1 MISAKIVT
9 DTQYAD
15 SRLTTFEL
23 VYPRMIHSEL
33 MTYCVFARNSASTR
47 AIPIEKMIEAVRTT
61 PAMPVF
67 WGKNQKGMVASEE
80 LSPED
85 KDRAIIVWLQGAG
98 RAIETAQELSAI
110 GVHKQIANRIMEP
123 FLHMQTVLTA
133 TEWANMYAQRTAKD
147 AQPEFQALA
156 EAMLKAHNASK
167 PKLVTTDGVWHT
179 PYVDD
184 AEFVALGQE
193 DACAVSAARCAR
205 VSYTRHGTR
214 GDLQKDL
221 DLFESLTKRGHW
233 SPLEHIAVSAHGC
246 DVGKFKRF
254 QQLRHQYLGEN
265 ITTFDRLLDPFR
277 EEEGAGVL
285 PSNTENE
292 EELYG

>member
-1 MISAKIVT
+1 MISAKVVT

-15 SRLTTFEL
+15 ARLTTFEL

-47 AIPIEKMIEAVRTT
+47 AIPIEKMMEAVRTT

-80 LSPED
+80 LGPED
-85 KDRAIIVWLQGAG
+85 KELAIQTWLRGAE
-98 RAIETAQELSAI
+98 RAIETADELNAI
-110 GVHKQIANRIMEP
+110 GVHKQIANRVMEP

-156 EAMLKAHNASK
+156 EAMLKAHNFSV
-167 PKLVTTDGVWHT
+167 PTLVTKDGVWHT
-179 PYVDD
+179 PYVDA
-184 AEFVALGQE
+184 AEFEALGQE
-193 DACAVSAARCAR
+193 DACAVSSARCAR
-205 VSYTRHGTR
+205 VSYTRHGTK

-221 DLFESLTKRGHW
+221 DLFDSLTKRGHW
-233 SPLEHIAVSAHGC
+233 SPLEHVAVSAHGC
-246 DVGKFKRF
+246 SVGKFRRF

-265 ITTFDRLLDPFR
+265 ITTFERLLDPFR
-277 EEEGAGVL
+277 EEGDGEILTSTNDV
-285 PSNTENE
+285 E
-292 EELYG
+292 EEVF